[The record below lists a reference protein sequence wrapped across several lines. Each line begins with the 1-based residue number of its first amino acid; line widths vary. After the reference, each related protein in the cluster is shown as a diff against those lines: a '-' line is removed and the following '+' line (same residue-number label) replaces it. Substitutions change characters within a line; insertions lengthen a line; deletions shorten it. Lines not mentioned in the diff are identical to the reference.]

1 MSTCRTVNRT
11 MLRSLFFRCSLPMG
25 VHFFFGA
32 SSGERVPTLPIA
44 MIALSTHQRYF
55 LYKGFTDMRKS
66 FDGLC
71 GLVRNEL
78 DKDPASGCVFIF
90 FNKPRTHVKILFWE
104 RDGFALFYKRL
115 ERGAFEVPT
124 SNDENEISSQTLS
137 LILDGIVLSSV
148 KKKRRY
154 SHPA

>member
-1 MSTCRTVNRT
+1 
-11 MLRSLFFRCSLPMG
+11 
-25 VHFFFGA
+25 
-32 SSGERVPTLPIA
+32 
-44 MIALSTHQRYF
+44 MIALSPHQRYF

-115 ERGAFEVPT
+115 ERGTFEVPV
-124 SNDENEISSQTLS
+124 SNNENEISSQTLS
-137 LILDGIVLSSV
+137 LILDGIILSSV
-148 KKKRRY
+148 KKKKRY
-154 SHPA
+154 LHPA